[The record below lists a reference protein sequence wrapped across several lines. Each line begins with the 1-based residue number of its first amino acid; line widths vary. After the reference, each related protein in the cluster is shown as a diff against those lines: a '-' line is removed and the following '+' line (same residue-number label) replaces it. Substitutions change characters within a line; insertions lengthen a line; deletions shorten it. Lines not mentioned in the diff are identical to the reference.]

1 MKKRN
6 QLLKYN
12 LQYFADNNG
21 NADQNEADNSGN
33 DGDDDQDEGQ
43 DDNGTD
49 DKSKK
54 SDKKGKYLTQD
65 EINQI
70 IEERLKRER
79 KKFQKQQQP
88 KDDKQNDKGSDDNS
102 KDDANTKKL
111 SELEMKVLCYDH
123 DISKEFAKE
132 AIAIAKAYV
141 DEDTDMDEAL
151 EMVVKKFP
159 QFVKGYD
166 SKKKN
171 SDEDEDEGNN
181 KGAWGQR
188 QKGTNKKIDAVEA
201 AFLAKNP
208 GLKID

>member
-1 MKKRN
+1 
-6 QLLKYN
+6 
-12 LQYFADNNG
+12 
-21 NADQNEADNSGN
+21 
-33 DGDDDQDEGQ
+33 
-43 DDNGTD
+43 
-49 DKSKK
+49 
-54 SDKKGKYLTQD
+54 
-65 EINQI
+65 
-70 IEERLKRER
+70 
-79 KKFQKQQQP
+79 
-88 KDDKQNDKGSDDNS
+88 
-102 KDDANTKKL
+102 
-111 SELEMKVLCYDH
+111 MKVLCYDH
-123 DISKEFAKE
+123 DIAKEYVKE

-166 SKKKN
+166 SKKKD

>member
-12 LQYFADNNG
+12 LQYFADDNG
-21 NADQNEADNSGN
+21 NAGQGEADNSGN

-79 KKFQKQQQP
+79 KKFQKQQS

-151 EMVVKKFP
+151 EMVAKKFP

-166 SKKKN
+166 SKKKD

>member
-65 EINQI
+65 EINQM

-79 KKFQKQQQP
+79 KKLKQQQP
-88 KDDKQNDKGSDDNS
+88 KDDKQGDKGSDDNS

-123 DISKEFAKE
+123 DISKDYVKE
-132 AIAIAKAYV
+132 AIALAKAYV

-151 EMVVKKFP
+151 EMVTKKFP
-159 QFVKGYD
+159 QFVKGA
-166 SKKKN
+166 SKTK
-171 SDEDEDEGNN
+171 DDAGDGEDDDNNN
-181 KGAWGQR
+181 KAWGQR
-188 QKGTNKKIDAVEA
+188 QKGQTKKIDPVEA
-201 AFLAKNP
+201 RFLERNP

>member
-1 MKKRN
+1 MKYRN
-6 QLLKYN
+6 ALLKYN
-12 LQYFADNNG
+12 LQYFATNDNG
-21 NADQNEADNSGN
+21 NAGQNEADNSGN

-79 KKFQKQQQP
+79 KKFQKQQT
-88 KDDKQNDKGSDDNS
+88 KDDNKGSDDTPG
-102 KDDANTKKL
+102 DDNAKKL

-123 DISKEFAKE
+123 DIAKEYVKE
-132 AIAIAKAYV
+132 AIALAKAYM

-151 EMVVKKFP
+151 EIVVKKFP
-159 QFVKGYD
+159 QFVKGYKAD
-166 SKKKN
+166 KSQ
-171 SDEDEDEGNN
+171 DEEKQDEQ
-181 KGAWGQR
+181 KGSWGQR
-188 QKGTNKKIDAVEA
+188 QKGQPNKIDPVEA
-201 AFLAKNP
+201 AFLKRNP

>member
-1 MKKRN
+1 MKYRN
-6 QLLKYN
+6 ALLKYN
-12 LQYFADNNG
+12 LQYFAANDNG
-21 NADQNEADNSGN
+21 NAGQDGADNSGN
-33 DGDDDQDEGQ
+33 DGDDNQDEEQDEDEGQ
-43 DDNGTD
+43 Q
-49 DKSKK
+49 SKK
-54 SDKKGKYLTQD
+54 SEKKSKYLTQED
-65 EINQI
+65 VDRIV
-70 IEERLKRER
+70 EERLKRER
-79 KKFQKQQQP
+79 KKFQKQQT
-88 KDDKQNDKGSDDNS
+88 KDDSKNPDDTPGDDN
-102 KDDANTKKL
+102 AKKL

-123 DISKEFAKE
+123 DIAKEYVKE

-166 SKKKN
+166 SKKKD

>member
-12 LQYFADNNG
+12 LQYFADDNG
-21 NADQNEADNSGN
+21 NADQDGADNSG
-33 DGDDDQDEGQ
+33 DGDDDQDDADQ
-43 DDNGTD
+43 DDNDAD

-79 KKFQKQQQP
+79 KKLQKQQQS

-111 SELEMKVLCYDH
+111 SALEEKVLCYDH
-123 DISKEFAKE
+123 DIAKEYVKE
-132 AIAIAKAYV
+132 AIALAKVYV

-151 EMVVKKFP
+151 EKVTKKFP

-166 SKKKN
+166 SKKKD
-171 SDEDEDEGNN
+171 SDDEDEDDTN
-181 KGAWGQR
+181 KKSWGQR
-188 QKGTNKKIDAVEA
+188 QKGSTKKIDPVEA
-201 AFLAKNP
+201 RFLEKNP